1 MLRFKE
7 TAFALALV
15 AFVAGAGVAQ
25 GQDRSAEAD
34 KLYERL
40 EADFR
45 VDMEKAM
52 EAEQAKVEAWQ
63 AAAKKAKAE
72 GKPPP
77 AMPAMRM
84 APPEDL
90 MTKHLGFYEKA
101 AAQFAGTDEAI
112 RFLQMFIMLG
122 SMTKE
127 KERIGAACKTLTTTH
142 LKSAQLADAIQA
154 ISMASML
161 IGDEESEKFLRA
173 VETGSPHADVRASAI
188 LIRATDKL
196 ENAPVKSA
204 EYAAAKKE
212 ALRAAEIAE
221 APAIKQEVQ
230 SIIDGREKVVGG
242 KVAPDIVGVDLDGVA
257 FKLSDYKGKIIMLDF
272 WGNW

>member
-1 MLRFKE
+1 MRGLKMVVFPLI
-7 TAFALALV
+7 FVVLV
-15 AFVAGAGVAQ
+15 SGATQA
-25 GQDRSAEAD
+25 QDRSAEAD

-45 VDMEKAM
+45 ADMEKAM
-52 EAEQAKVEAWQ
+52 AAERAKVEAWQ
-63 AAAKKAKAE
+63 AAAKKAEAE

-77 AMPAMRM
+77 PMPAMRM
-84 APPEDL
+84 APPDDL
-90 MTKHLGFYEKA
+90 MARYLGLYEKA

-122 SMTKE
+122 GITKE
-127 KERIGAACKTLTTTH
+127 KERVAAACTTLTTTH
-142 LKSAQLADAIQA
+142 IKSAQLAEALQA
-154 ISMASML
+154 IAMASMV
-161 IGDEESEKFLRA
+161 IGEEESAKFLRA
-173 VETGSPHADVRASAI
+173 VEAGSPHSDIRARAI
-188 LIRATDKL
+188 LTRATDKL

-204 EYAAAKKE
+204 DYAMAKKE

-221 APAIKQEVQ
+221 GTAIKREVRML
-230 SIIDGREKVVGG
+230 IDAREKIVSQ